1 MDHTNF
7 EREGGTSVPIVVN
20 LQNQRLR
27 EFARNWQDLLA
38 KVPSLPRLAGSI
50 SEKNNFNRSAA
61 GQGHHTWST
70 HGIDISSV
78 NVKGRANII
87 KGLLNNRQ
95 NE

>member
-1 MDHTNF
+1 MDHTNL
-7 EREGGTSVPIVVN
+7 EREGATSVPIVVN

-27 EFARNWQDLLA
+27 EFGSNWQDLMA
-38 KVPSLPRLAGSI
+38 KVLSLPGLARSI
-50 SEKNNFNRSAA
+50 SEMNNFNRSAA

-70 HGIDISSV
+70 HGIDFSSV